1 MRSQCREIYTKIG
14 KEDALSY
21 LKSKVKEGSAGLSKV
36 FSKIELIKRYG
47 PFCEFSIMVEGD
59 RRIMFSN
66 KIGTGICKDSNEAS
80 TFLKAMYI
88 DSNGLEEPLDILIYH
103 KTL

>member
-66 KIGTGICKDSNEAS
+66 KIGTKSVKIVIKPPR
-80 TFLKAMYI
+80 FLK
-88 DSNGLEEPLDILIYH
+88 LWV
-103 KTL
+103 